1 MAGNVTIRRQVS
13 FTDDDGEI
21 AATEIQHD
29 FVAPSPTKHA
39 QQLYPLL
46 AERQQLPQGPR
57 RQQLE
62 DHLITL
68 ALRFA
73 EALDQANQKF
83 NPPAPSNLPAGAG
96 PPTPNY
102 AQQFQKYV
110 DQFQQATTTAD
121 QQNAL
126 VMIFALG
133 KGMAE
138 AIDTVNRIS
147 RQPQQR

>member
-1 MAGNVTIRRQVS
+1 MCIRDR
-13 FTDDDGEI
+13 
-21 AATEIQHD
+21 
-29 FVAPSPTKHA
+29 
-39 QQLYPLL
+39 
-46 AERQQLPQGPR
+46 
-57 RQQLE
+57 
-62 DHLITL
+62 
-68 ALRFA
+68 
-73 EALDQANQKF
+73 
-83 NPPAPSNLPAGAG
+83 
-96 PPTPNY
+96 NY